1 MWMPTLSSRR
11 TTFERIKQPFADPKV
26 AVAAGIVQVWNP
38 RGVIQRGREIEYLV
52 VQHLYRPLQ
61 NMWSSPTVC
70 PGCACAFRREP
81 LAAAGGFP
89 DGTIAED
96 MDYTWRAMLAG
107 YKAVY
112 VGGAECYVNDPRTPR
127 QLKTQLWRWMSG
139 YFQCARLHWKEILH
153 HKKVLVL
160 LVSATVWDILS
171 LPIMLAAPFVLAEV
185 DRAPLVKLLVV
196 AWLSSEILIT
206 MPLAM
211 IGAMRRG
218 LNPLWAL
225 VNWPF
230 LWFNRAFA
238 CYYSTKAMITE
249 LILVPLGWSKSM
261 AEFHKGH

>member
-1 MWMPTLSSRR
+1 M
-11 TTFERIKQPFADPKV
+11 
-26 AVAAGIVQVWNP
+26 
-38 RGVIQRGREIEYLV
+38 
-52 VQHLYRPLQ
+52 
-61 NMWSSPTVC
+61 
-70 PGCACAFRREP
+70 
-81 LAAAGGFP
+81 
-89 DGTIAED
+89 
-96 MDYTWRAMLAG
+96 
-107 YKAVY
+107 
-112 VGGAECYVNDPRTPR
+112 
-127 QLKTQLWRWMSG
+127 
-139 YFQCARLHWKEILH
+139 
-153 HKKVLVL
+153 
-160 LVSATVWDILS
+160 
-171 LPIMLAAPFVLAEV
+171 LAEV

-196 AWLSSEILIT
+196 AWLWSEILIT